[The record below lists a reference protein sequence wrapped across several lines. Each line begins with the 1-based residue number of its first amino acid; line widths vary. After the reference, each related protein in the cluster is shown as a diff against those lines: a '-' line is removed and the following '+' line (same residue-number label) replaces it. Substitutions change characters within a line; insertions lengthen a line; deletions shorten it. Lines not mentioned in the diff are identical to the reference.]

1 MRELSRRTV
10 LGQVGIAVGA
20 ALGIGS
26 VRASHTDPIEEI
38 ESVLRNLQEEVQNAE
53 DVLEGLDPDGFGG
66 DTDFDGGT
74 GIGGFDGDPDFDGGT
89 GIDGFDGDPEFDDG
103 ADFGGDS
110 SSDGLDLD
118 EIDDDLTI
126 NGVPVGEAESAD
138 QLNQTSLSQFD
149 GEIRVNGIPLGN
161 ATGEE
166 TQSES
171 GSQSDSEAIDAQ
183 ETANRSDGSGGES
196 TEDSGFSGFD
206 GDPGSDVDNST
217 ETDTEEPATGESQ
230 PLVPDSLLEDA
241 RDVIEDVR
249 EEYQE
254 VREEVQEVSDQD
266 QISVIAE
273 VQSTNRL
280 LDDIGAKLDTAE
292 QNLDTGFEQ
301 AAETMEAI
309 DEMID
314 DHLGGVNHVG
324 GGGFLDGI

>member
-10 LGQVGIAVGA
+10 LGQLGIAVGA
-20 ALGIGS
+20 VLGVDG
-26 VRASHTDPIEEI
+26 VRASHTDPIEQI
-38 ESVLRNLQEEVQNAE
+38 ESELRNFQEEVQKAE
-53 DVLEGLDPDGFGG
+53 DALNDLNPDGFGG
-66 DTDFDGGT
+66 DTDFDSGT

-89 GIDGFDGDPEFDDG
+89 GIDGFGGDPEFDDG
-103 ADFGGDS
+103 TDFDGDS

-118 EIDDDLTI
+118 DVDDDLTI

-161 ATGEE
+161 ATVEE
-166 TQSES
+166 TQSGS
-171 GSQSDSEAIDAQ
+171 TSQSDSEAIDAK
-183 ETANRSDGSGGES
+183 ETANTSDSSGGE
-196 TEDSGFSGFD
+196 TTADSGFSGFD
-206 GDPGSDVDNST
+206 GEPGSDVDNST

-249 EEYQE
+249 DEYQA
-254 VREEVQEVSDQD
+254 VREDVQEVSDQD
-266 QISVIAE
+266 RISVIAE

-280 LDDIGAKLDTAE
+280 LEDIGAKLDTAE
-292 QNLDTGFEQ
+292 QNLDTGFDQ
-301 AAETMEAI
+301 AAETMETI

-314 DHLGGVNHVG
+314 AHLSGVDHV